1 MMVRAQ
7 ALGAVCIL
15 CAVSLPA
22 QEARGATAVAP
33 IGFREAVAMAVATSA
48 ELRTE
53 YAMKALREG
62 AWALGFRSYL
72 PRLSLSAGEDDRL
85 STVGTDSFT
94 KTYTASI
101 TQLVFDGGRLALA
114 RSMEKADLAVHSDE
128 LRRKAADLAEA
139 AVSSY
144 RAVISGRA
152 LVSIREETLL
162 ALEEQ
167 RRILAEELD
176 RGLALRTDLAE
187 ADISLAES
195 MIEIRSLLLEL
206 RESER
211 LLAEALG
218 LRELPPL
225 ADRIDPNRASVVPKP
240 EAAAILAAGV
250 NPELRTLRHGVAKS
264 QAEARRAERAW
275 IPTVKAAADYTL
287 SGGGYPLTRRSWNLA
302 LTLEFSS
309 PTIAGSLSSSAGWEP
324 PYDRTARAQ
333 ARAEPLG
340 DPAAALSARS
350 ARMALGLESERL
362 RAAVERI
369 GRRAESAVEACLL
382 ADQGRLLAL
391 RSSALAEERLALA
404 ELKLRMGQ
412 ATRLEYMK
420 AHIERAKK
428 EAAAVEA
435 AAALLAKERELES
448 LLDLAPGGLAE
459 LRPLDIGRSES
470 GGLK

>member
-1 MMVRAQ
+1 MVRAQ
-7 ALGAVCIL
+7 ALGVACLL

-22 QEARGATAVAP
+22 QEARP
-33 IGFREAVAMAVATSA
+33 IGFREAAELAVAASA

-85 STVGTDSFT
+85 STVGADSFT

-101 TQLVFDGGRLALA
+101 TQLVFDGGRIAVS
-114 RSMEKADLAVHSDE
+114 RSIEKADLAMLSEE
-128 LRRKAADLAEA
+128 LLRKASGLSES
-139 AVSSY
+139 AVSAY
-144 RAVISGRA
+144 RAVVSGRA
-152 LVSIREETLL
+152 LLSIREETLL

-167 RRILAEELD
+167 QRILAEETD
-176 RGLALRTDLAE
+176 RGLALSTDLAE
-187 ADISLAES
+187 ADITLAES
-195 MIEIRSLLLEL
+195 RIEIRSLLLEL

-211 LLAEALG
+211 LLAESLG

-225 ADRIDPNRASVVPKP
+225 ADRIDPNRATVLPKP
-240 EAAAILAAGV
+240 ETAASLAAGV
-250 NPELRTLRHGVAKS
+250 NPELRTLRHSVAKS
-264 QAEARRAERAW
+264 QAGARQAERAW
-275 IPTVKAAADYTL
+275 IPTVKATADYTL
-287 SGGGYPLTRRSWNLA
+287 SGGSYPLTRQSWNLA

-309 PTIAGSLSSSAGWEP
+309 PFIAGSLSSSAGWEP

-350 ARMALGLESERL
+350 ARMALGLEAERL
-362 RAAVERI
+362 RVAVERI

-382 ADQGRLLAL
+382 ADQGRVLAL
-391 RSSALAEERLALA
+391 RSSALAQERLALA

-420 AHIERAKK
+420 AQIERAKK

-435 AAALLAKERELES
+435 AVALLAKERELES

-459 LRPLDIGRSES
+459 LRPLDIGRSET
-470 GGLK
+470 GGLE